1 MLCSH
6 VDDHALEDGLSGL
19 RAAASVEELH
29 RLVVTRRVSGRSTR
43 HQEAVELFVHH
54 HSDDPGG
61 AVDTAVLLCT
71 EWRWNRCTAKLIVG
85 ICATG
90 ILDDLALDELADRL
104 LWPDRPRVRHP
115 LSWLGLDWTAL
126 DLSSGTVV
134 GHGVDQDRPVDV
146 ADSLSDGDAQRAINL
161 GLASG
166 RAQVRKVALRV
177 LADRIDAVRRA
188 APTPTP

>member
-1 MLCSH
+1 
-6 VDDHALEDGLSGL
+6 
-19 RAAASVEELH
+19 
-29 RLVVTRRVSGRSTR
+29 
-43 HQEAVELFVHH
+43 VHH